1 MQLYFFNQKQKYLKV
16 MRKLKL
22 SLKKE
27 VISDLEA
34 KEVKGG
40 FATRFECE
48 SEVPDCNPHTFVI
61 SGCGICEFT
70 KHEKHSCLIV
80 CNPE

>member
-1 MQLYFFNQKQKYLKV
+1 

-40 FATRFECE
+40 IIASINGPECE
-48 SEVPDCNPHTFVI
+48 SNELTCTPKTQQESECFECFPTFGEATCI
-61 SGCGICEFT
+61 
-70 KHEKHSCLIV
+70 LV
-80 CNPE
+80 CD